1 VLVVIAA
8 IRFRPDESSGL
19 DGALKALAA
28 QPYGV
33 LLLIV
38 VALGLAAYGV
48 FCFFDARY
56 HRV

>member
-1 VLVVIAA
+1 MTSPAPKANSGKDGRTSSTVRRVL
-8 IRFRPDESSGL
+8 
-19 DGALKALAA
+19 LAA
-28 QPYGV
+28 
-33 LLLIV
+33 